1 MSEIDNILQEALT
14 SYEPV
19 NVSKQRKIREATL
32 NKQNSNINEFL
43 TFDPTA
49 LAVTQ
54 ATGAGR
60 ETQSQLDID
69 VQYLPE
75 YELNQKYGEG
85 IGSSLVE
92 SKRYGQENYR
102 KRDTS
107 TRSQERE
114 LTDTAIGLGTGAVN
128 AVGGL
133 VGLGAGLVNDNAG
146 VAIADGLK
154 SLTDFGTSY
163 TSQRLKDQKSLYELE
178 MGRRQIDNKQRA
190 ELGSTED
197 GSNMEAFNRIMRD
210 AGSAVSA
217 TWDRPALVADIT
229 SQGIGSL
236 VGGSVVGKALT
247 TSIKGIAGVDAA
259 IATAEKAGDMTAKL
273 AAIGKASRI
282 DRIGMTGVIAGMEAG
297 GAYNET
303 ISRVLDM
310 SHEELYAKSLFYKKS
325 YDLSGDKVQAQKDTA
340 HNAGIHA
347 AKRVAPTAAALG
359 LLVSKL
365 ELNPL
370 KVVSA
375 GTYKAAGL
383 STAAQIFEEAAQG
396 TSSSKF
402 GNEGFKAYADRSIDT
417 NTGVGKATGEGA
429 LAGGTMS
436 ASLHTPALVKQTGI
450 DVGTKTLKMIADRL
464 GRVGEANKKASPL
477 SRETLNTASSEINTN
492 SEDIA
497 STFEAAVQAAPEAQ
511 REEASQYVQSLLD
524 LGNHVEGSYGKD
536 SLNAITMDSASKYEA
551 IEKLAQVAGDPNANP
566 QTRLD
571 AGLALMEIEQQ
582 TIRTA
587 EQNPE
592 AFAELADDSPAA
604 MLANGILG
612 VLESTFKNPEI
623 TKVTQAIQELMS
635 QEGVLPKV
643 DETSHTTPEGLAAIQ
658 TAVQVAQVAP
668 NKGDLDSNRAIL
680 AQNENGDISLTE
692 SQQAAIRVSIALLS
706 AEKNRDRSSTILG
719 EGALNT
725 GKEITF
731 EGGAKGLS
739 ITEHAMGILK
749 ALSNK
754 DTEKAK
760 ESLEDLGMFAQH
772 MANKVMA
779 LNENIQNGG
788 VGNQKYQS
796 WNQKVRKWFESDE
809 GLFLNGKSKRSIE
822 LAQEISHE
830 AGLAIESYNNLID
843 ATKLDL
849 PKIPLVQ
856 VNSNLVQQTLSAIP
870 ETAFAESTP
879 PVDAYED
886 GSIQFEDDGQLDSDL
901 SDQQSYAEMESE
913 LATEAQK
920 AVTPTTSI
928 MDIEAPAPTTINIVD
943 TDTPA
948 PKKKGV
954 HEYTKAEEAARSE
967 AAEKKKAA
975 AEAKVEAER
984 VAALPKNIVEFK
996 GKNGNVSTY
1005 KVTDTDG
1012 VLTTSRVLKDGTEKP
1027 LVSTG
1032 TAHAKVVNQY
1042 LINTTGEGSPPKI
1055 RKPRTGPRKKP
1066 DSNKDS
1072 LLAYITRMG
1081 GIPMNAKEDIT
1092 GDTVGNYQVVGV
1104 NYLFNNTDKSKTIDE
1119 LVPDLETMGYIPP
1132 NLADDLAKK
1141 LWLENA
1147 IKEQLSA
1154 DSTPIYATDSD
1165 AFNLQAEQEL
1175 YARYESELEEAS
1187 GEANPTLTESI
1198 EAEKTSLELLLEE
1211 SRRQHASLEGVVYLE
1226 DQTDQRTS
1234 TAEDAKKSQEAER
1247 AAREAEPRLGVTKII
1262 SGGQTGGDIGG
1273 VRAGK
1278 QLGIETGGTLPNGWK
1293 TQDGSKPE
1301 YATEFGMTQDSSS
1314 SYVPRTMKNVDNAD
1328 ATIAVVW
1335 GKSVGTD
1342 KTIGYAQTGKWGYG
1356 VRETKI
1362 EGGHRPVLVITT
1374 KDVKEAAK
1382 QIREFVLD
1390 TGAKTL
1396 NIAGHREGSQPGIEA
1411 FTTKMLVDALDV
1423 NVEAKPEQAVTTEQ
1437 EATPAVEEAKPV
1449 VTEAETAPL
1458 TGLASVFP
1466 NLLFAADA
1474 AKNVFLRTFK
1484 FGAEQRTNMVGE
1496 EAPLDKLRDLLG
1508 SQSALAKVAGDKWR
1522 SKLDETTQ
1530 DAWAEYMEMGQ
1541 ELIYSLDDAVIEF
1554 LHGKRGKD
1562 KTKESRMEY
1571 MERTGKSIHET
1582 DSGLL
1587 LNIMEKVTRTDKN
1600 GKEYASYALN
1610 KELTENGTAAAM
1622 HWLLNDAQNVTN
1634 YDSERIASTLGISQ
1648 TEVTPE
1654 IAEYFNNGNIMSI
1667 AIADMGAKIQQYWGM
1682 GVNSDSYIGD
1692 QQGIVE
1698 SLARELINGMI
1709 KNGLVTS
1716 VKGSDYSTIVYTD
1729 ATNKN
1734 VDKKNSIFMPDK
1746 VVFNKA
1752 INSRSEEKKAA
1763 LQKTS
1768 TALEEIYIKEPDLT
1782 RYIGSDAIPKMST
1795 HQLRNPLAAITRQQK
1810 KALAQIQKTEYFIDP
1825 TMVGLYGMLGS
1836 KGLVNLFS
1844 TDSMIDEN
1852 FNVNHQKSVTG
1863 QNKGISGAFEDFA
1876 IHLEELQDIAEYENK
1891 PLHEVATRYKYEY
1904 SSVNR
1909 MQMQGKFTPQ
1919 SSKYIREVMLPT
1931 WSTLDLSDP
1940 SSQASQNFD
1949 RAVAQALGIKIHKKD
1964 PSMWKP
1970 ELDKNL
1976 AKLAPAIEMVESLLR
1991 NVKDDNLLDQIPM
2004 EDGDVAKLKETM
2016 KQAGVD
2022 ITPLTLH
2029 AIADLAKLSI
2039 TADKSKF
2046 RTSLYLEADGMTNG
2060 PANAMM
2066 MLSGG
2071 MVNPQWVTNME
2082 RGGFY
2087 INQNSM
2093 NAGLKNGKGKLPDM
2107 YEEAARILKNT
2118 LMSKSDKLSKNPNF
2132 ILYNMFTSDITFGAD
2147 NDLNIGRNLVKNP
2160 LTVMIYGSGLGGVA
2174 DKMSTTLIDSI
2185 YERMSAAQE
2194 AMTKDPSLSIELALF
2209 PDVAGESI
2217 GAKNYNAKRE
2227 YGSFLYAFGA
2237 LIDQDLKGTV
2247 INPRTF
2253 TIGTASKNKITK
2265 SISKQIA
2272 EPLQEAIQEVVG
2284 EEVFHNAERIRKA
2297 GGIMSAYAAAIQRKM
2312 MAKQFETNK
2321 KRNPGYRKRQ
2331 LITQQQ
2337 RREFEKEAL
2346 RVAAVFGSKTQN
2358 YFINGESEYDSG
2370 INTSLGLDEKQGITG
2385 HIAGFGNAGV
2395 KAIAYM
2401 NISIDGQMMQN
2412 GLSTDSEIGNRQLPT
2427 FDGMQSPIDGIQE
2440 VGQQMNQAVWDSWN
2454 DNSTLAIGERLAEFS
2469 EIMDLSIIDE
2479 QGKLELSKVFSDD
2492 PNSVVIPFS
2501 DEVIQDYIGFTKE
2514 RLLESGREHKALM
2527 SVLSN
2532 MNTTTDQMA
2541 GTDNP
2546 LVRANDKNAFKSTD
2560 PEEIA
2565 QYVREEVQK
2574 VLGKKTNQSDVGT
2587 ILRDRIARDVAKGK
2601 KPEGVYVI
2609 TKQELGNLLG
2619 SSEITADQKSIIKE
2633 ALDNDVLNDWR
2644 ILVGNPKDI
2653 KNFVKDKAVGIEAFN
2668 TAMNQNYEG
2677 FTDPANKLIVLLNGT
2692 GETLAHEL
2700 THAGTYQKMDN
2711 YYRDPNSVTKEEAE
2725 AIQRTEALANQ
2736 FLSFDVRT
2744 VDHLPGLQATITK
2757 VQNVVSTE
2765 MIRGNKA
2772 AALNEFMA
2780 WTLSNRELAD
2790 QAKKTKATKL
2800 GQLIKDAWEAIKS
2813 IFGSKYL
2820 PKVGKDVYSNL
2831 RFNSTVLSANQ
2842 DSVADFVNGSTI
2854 LAQNNN
2860 TGSGNVDLDRL
2871 NAVFSKVIVDV
2882 VDSRVEKTGKK
2893 RDVVDLAEEMTYAI
2907 DVTTG
2912 MQAAFFDMT
2921 PEESMTFGK
2930 IVAAMATEAPLNS
2943 IALSEANKLYTTTIE
2958 NLTLEMF
2965 MKDATNDQERY
2976 VANAKYNAI
2985 VGKSVNKEDTFGRSS
3000 ILPAFLAMALVNKD
3014 FRDVLSKIEAPKAR
3028 KSEEGGLNGAIENIG
3043 YKLINDLGERLV
3055 GTNKA
3060 ENVQASID
3068 ILGEVI
3074 AREAF
3079 KEETYLEL
3087 GLAKTGGFIDSTND
3101 YMVKAMGVLSDR
3113 AMPNRTPEERAA
3125 QNKGEKLLDGVRMV
3139 VAGLTSEKNAEIFS
3153 KGISDTMDKSQLS
3166 EWFRNLMSD
3175 MTGRTEGNKDVWD
3188 MVKQFRSKIQVVR
3201 QGYRDDLPDV
3211 IRSEFSRELTKEED
3225 SSVYRSLGKTEIAS
3239 LMVSGMTVDAA
3250 VGLVINKTA
3259 RKAKQN
3265 QLVDSIGTSDVSRRL
3280 PEIVAKAKQLATF
3293 MNTGKEGNDL
3303 ARNARAIV
3311 LTNANHVKLAHLEK
3325 QLGNFEEAYQQLYG
3339 KTESQVDQLVSLYAV
3354 DGLSS
3359 EDINTFTDLA
3369 KNEKKGLEFT
3379 LSYLKSQIIEER
3391 NTDSLVA
3398 KINSYKGYMPFE
3410 SKGDVSLKVADDLE
3424 YVSLIEQGY
3433 VKLGAFTGSNIM
3445 PQRGKS
3451 YYFMPKSAKAA
3462 FKQGIVQ
3469 NIRQTKG
3476 GVDPVSGY
3484 TAGTIVQRYT
3494 NRSDIAAIQKRMSR
3508 QNTDTPLLPVFDQNG
3523 VVVAYEQGIS
3533 QEKKSMV
3540 ADEQNLFGAIGK
3552 WRGRQIE
3559 EYLAELSNKEMV
3571 GKLKD
3576 TYEKDI
3582 GQSMENAKKY
3592 VDLFKSEDPV
3602 IIDAVGLIPFETRKA
3617 IMAAFDGRF
3626 MVQRGMVKEVVGYR
3640 NASVGDFWTGNSRHS
3655 IQTQKT
3661 VKRVL
3666 VGMLGNDAYVKLAGK
3681 EEFIENVVNT
3691 AKDLIATKSVIV
3703 PAINIISNVLHAIA
3717 RGTPVMDIAKG
3728 YAKYTKEINTYM
3740 ASRQDYIV
3748 AEAKLRAAT
3757 NANEIAKLEAIM
3769 RTIDDSHRRMDI
3781 WPLIEAGEFTAVSS
3795 ADNRY
3800 ADVKLASG
3808 KIGAYLDDAAK
3819 KLPDGLNTAGKY
3831 LIVAKETSLY
3841 NALQKSVE
3849 YGDFVAKAVYYED
3862 MVKRQGLDKATALG
3876 RVSEEYISY
3885 DHLPGRARGKLE
3897 NLGLLWFYNF
3907 KLRSTKIALSTIRN
3921 NPLHTMLALGVP
3933 APTMFGTTGIPVQ
3946 DNVITKILEGS
3957 IGYSIG
3963 PGQGINSVG
3972 LNPWYNLFN

>member
-1 MSEIDNILQEALT
+1 MAGIDDYLQEALQGYKPTNLKKEEAIADT
-14 SYEPV
+14 SDRK
-19 NVSKQRKIREATL
+19 KQGTLDSLRSFNGLDFATNARTGRGSATQSRLDNDLKYMPEYDLKQEYGPEVTEALLSSRDTG
-32 NKQNSNINEFL
+32 
-43 TFDPTA
+43 TRMFDDLQRTDRDM
-49 LAVTQ
+49 LQ
-54 ATGAGR
+54 GAG
-60 ETQSQLDID
+60 
-69 VQYLPE
+69 
-75 YELNQKYGEG
+75 
-85 IGSSLVE
+85 
-92 SKRYGQENYR
+92 
-102 KRDTS
+102 
-107 TRSQERE
+107 
-114 LTDTAIGLGTGAVN
+114 DTAIGLGLGASN
-128 AVGGL
+128 SVGGL
-133 VGLGAGLVNDNAG
+133 LSAIVGL
-146 VAIADGLK
+146 AD
-154 SLTDFGTSY
+154 
-163 TSQRLKDQKSLYELE
+163 
-178 MGRRQIDNKQRA
+178 
-190 ELGSTED
+190 
-197 GSNMEAFNRIMRD
+197 RD
-210 AGSAVSA
+210 AGIGTANIVQSINDFGSSYQSDALKDRKTLYESKSNLAGRDNKYLAESGMFGDTYFMESA
-217 TWDRPALVADIT
+217 DRILRDAST
-229 SQGIGSL
+229 SIAESVKDPMLLGNLTSEGIGSL
-236 VGGSVVGKALT
+236 AGGSVVGKAV
-247 TSIKGIAGVDAA
+247 SSGIKGAVGITAAKTAAAQSGKIEDILAVAGRARKTE
-259 IATAEKAGDMTAKL
+259 IAT
-273 AAIGKASRI
+273 
-282 DRIGMTGVIAGMEAG
+282 MTGVISGMEAG
-297 GAYNET
+297 GAYNDTVGRIMQMKHDQLMET
-303 ISRVLDM
+303 SP
-310 SHEELYAKSLFYKKS
+310 YYKKQMEMHG
-325 YDLSGDKVQAQKDTA
+325 DKDKAKRETAHAAGQKALLVVAPLAAVAGRAVAKFEMNPLSGGLARSYK
-340 HNAGIHA
+340 G
-347 AKRVAPTAAALG
+347 TAANIG
-359 LLVSKL
+359 TQTL
-365 ELNPL
+365 EE
-370 KVVSA
+370 
-375 GTYKAAGL
+375 G
-383 STAAQIFEEAAQG
+383 FQG
-396 TSSSKF
+396 VLSSKAS
-402 GNEGFKAYADRSIDT
+402 NVAIKDYANQYADTDV
-417 NTGVGKATGEGA
+417 GVGRALGEGA
-429 LAGGTMS
+429 LAGTAMAASIS
-436 ASLHTPALVKQTGI
+436 APGLAAKTTVDTVKAI
-450 DVGTKTLKMIADRL
+450 TKRL

-668 NKGDLDSNRAIL
+668 NKGNLESNRAIL

-692 SQQAAIRVSIALLS
+692 SQQAAVRVSIALLS

-754 DTEKAK
+754 DTERAK

-849 PKIPLVQ
+849 PKIPMVQ
-856 VNSNLVQQTLSAIP
+856 VNSNLVQQTLSATP

-886 GSIQFEDDGQLDSDL
+886 GSIQFEDDGQIDSDL

-913 LATEAQK
+913 LSTEAQK
-920 AVTPTTSI
+920 AVTPSI
-928 MDIEAPAPTTINIVD
+928 PTMDIEAPAPTTINIVD

-954 HEYTKAEEAARSE
+954 HEYTKEEEAARTE
-967 AAEKKKAA
+967 ATEKKKAA
-975 AEAKVEAER
+975 TAAKVEADR

-996 GKNGNVSTY
+996 GKKGNVSTY
-1005 KVTDTDG
+1005 KVTDTNG

-1027 LVSTG
+1027 LVPTG
-1032 TAHAKVVNQY
+1032 AAHAKVVNQY
-1042 LINTTGEGSPPKI
+1042 LINTTGVGSPPKVKVK
-1055 RKPRTGPRKKP
+1055 RKGPRKEP
-1066 DSNKDS
+1066 DANKDS
-1072 LLAYITRMG
+1072 LIDFIIRLG
-1081 GIPMNAKEDIT
+1081 GISAANERLDIT
-1092 GDTVGNYQVVGV
+1092 GDVKGNRQIVGV
-1104 NYLFNNTDKSKTIDE
+1104 GYLFNSSDNS
-1119 LVPDLETMGYIPP
+1119 
-1132 NLADDLAKK
+1132 
-1141 LWLENA
+1141 
-1147 IKEQLSA
+1147 SA
-1154 DSTPIYATDSD
+1154 DHVGEIQEAGFIPQDVIESGNQETWLSDTIREQYNGETPLYVAGSD

-1175 YARYESELEEAS
+1175 YARYESELEEAT

-1211 SRRQHASLEGVVYLE
+1211 SRRQHASLAGVVRLE
-1226 DQTDQRTS
+1226 DQTAQTDQRTS
-1234 TAEDAKKSQEAER
+1234 AAEDAKKSQEAER

-1278 QLGIETGGTLPNGWK
+1278 QLGVETGGTLPNGWK

-1458 TGLASVFP
+1458 SGLASIFP
-1466 NLLFAADA
+1466 NLLFAADV

-1484 FGAEQRTNMVGE
+1484 FGTEQRTNMVGE

-1587 LNIMEKVTRTDKN
+1587 LNIMEEVTRTDKN

-1876 IHLEELQDIAEYENK
+1876 IHLEELQDIAEFENK

-2118 LMSKSDKLSKNPNF
+2118 LMSKSDKLTKNPNF

-2194 AMTKDPSLSIELALF
+2194 AMSKDPSLSIELALF

-2358 YFINGESEYDSG
+2358 FFINGESDYDSG

-2469 EIMDLSIIDE
+2469 EILDLSIIDE

-2492 PNSVVIPFS
+2492 PKSVVIPFS

-2527 SVLSN
+2527 TVLSN

-2574 VLGKKTNQSDVGT
+2574 ILGKKTNQSDVGT
-2587 ILRDRIARDVAKGK
+2587 ILSDRIARDVAKGK

-2711 YYRDPNSVTKEEAE
+2711 FFRDPNSVTKEEAE

-2736 FLSFDVRT
+2736 FLSFDART

-2800 GQLIKDAWEAIKS
+2800 GQLIKDAWEAIKA

-2842 DSVADFVNGSTI
+2842 DSVADFVNSSPI

-2860 TGSGNVDLDRL
+2860 AGSGNVDLDRL

-2893 RDVVDLAEEMTYAI
+2893 RDVIDLAEEMTYAI

-3028 KSEEGGLNGAIENIG
+3028 KSEEGGLNGAIENLG

-3211 IRSEFSRELTKEED
+3211 IRSEFTRELTKEED

-3250 VGLVINKTA
+3250 VGLVTNKTA

-3311 LTNANHVKLAHLEK
+3311 LTNANHVKLAQLEK

-3717 RGTPVMDIAKG
+3717 RGTPIMDIIRG

-3808 KIGAYLDDAAK
+3808 KIGEYLDDAAK

-3933 APTMFGTTGIPVQ
+3933 APTVFGTTGIPVQ

>member
-1 MSEIDNILQEALT
+1 MAGIDDYLQEALQGYKPTNLKKEEAIADT
-14 SYEPV
+14 SDRK
-19 NVSKQRKIREATL
+19 KQGTLDSLRSFNALDFATNARTGRGSATQSRLDNDLKYMPEYDLKQQYGPEVTEALLSSRDTG
-32 NKQNSNINEFL
+32 
-43 TFDPTA
+43 TRMFDDLQRTDRDM
-49 LAVTQ
+49 LQ
-54 ATGAGR
+54 GAG
-60 ETQSQLDID
+60 
-69 VQYLPE
+69 
-75 YELNQKYGEG
+75 
-85 IGSSLVE
+85 
-92 SKRYGQENYR
+92 
-102 KRDTS
+102 
-107 TRSQERE
+107 
-114 LTDTAIGLGTGAVN
+114 DTAIGLGLGASN
-128 AVGGL
+128 SVGGL
-133 VGLGAGLVNDNAG
+133 LSAIVGL
-146 VAIADGLK
+146 AD
-154 SLTDFGTSY
+154 
-163 TSQRLKDQKSLYELE
+163 
-178 MGRRQIDNKQRA
+178 
-190 ELGSTED
+190 
-197 GSNMEAFNRIMRD
+197 RD
-210 AGSAVSA
+210 AGIGTANVVKSISDFGSSYQSDALKDRKTLYESKSNLAGRDNKYLAESGMFGDTYFMESA
-217 TWDRPALVADIT
+217 DRILRDAST
-229 SQGIGSL
+229 SIAESVKDPMLLGNLTTEGIGSL
-236 VGGSVVGKALT
+236 AGGSVVGKAV
-247 TSIKGIAGVDAA
+247 SSGIKGAVGITAAKTAAAQSGKIEDILAVAGRARKTE
-259 IATAEKAGDMTAKL
+259 IAT
-273 AAIGKASRI
+273 
-282 DRIGMTGVIAGMEAG
+282 MTGVISGMEAG
-297 GAYNET
+297 GAYNDTVGRIMQMKHDQLMET
-303 ISRVLDM
+303 SP
-310 SHEELYAKSLFYKKS
+310 YYKKQMEMHG
-325 YDLSGDKVQAQKDTA
+325 DKDKAKRETAHAAGQKALLVVAPLAAVAGRAVAKFEMNPLSGGLARSYK
-340 HNAGIHA
+340 G
-347 AKRVAPTAAALG
+347 TAANIG
-359 LLVSKL
+359 TQTL
-365 ELNPL
+365 EE
-370 KVVSA
+370 
-375 GTYKAAGL
+375 G
-383 STAAQIFEEAAQG
+383 FQG
-396 TSSSKF
+396 VLSSKAS
-402 GNEGFKAYADRSIDT
+402 NVAIKDYANQYADTDK
-417 NTGVGKATGEGA
+417 GVGRALGEGA
-429 LAGGTMS
+429 LAGTAMAASIS
-436 ASLHTPALVKQTGI
+436 APGLAA
-450 DVGTKTLKMIADRL
+450 KTTVDTFKAITERL

-477 SRETLNTASSEINTN
+477 SRETLSTASSEISTN

-604 MLANGILG
+604 MMANGILG

-668 NKGDLDSNRAIL
+668 NKGNLESNRAIL

-754 DTEKAK
+754 DTERAK

-856 VNSNLVQQTLSAIP
+856 VNSNLVQQTLSATP

-886 GSIQFEDDGQLDSDL
+886 GSIQFEDDGQIDSDL

-913 LATEAQK
+913 LSTEAQK
-920 AVTPTTSI
+920 AVTPSI
-928 MDIEAPAPTTINIVD
+928 PTMDIEAPAPTTINIVD

-954 HEYTKAEEAARSE
+954 HEYTKAEEAARSK

-1042 LINTTGEGSPPKI
+1042 LINTPGVGSPPKVKVK
-1055 RKPRTGPRKKP
+1055 RRGPRKEP
-1066 DSNKDS
+1066 DANKDS
-1072 LLAYITRMG
+1072 LIDFIIRLG
-1081 GIPMNAKEDIT
+1081 GISAANERLDIT
-1092 GDTVGNYQVVGV
+1092 GDVKGNRQIVGV
-1104 NYLFNNTDKSKTIDE
+1104 GYLFNSSDNS
-1119 LVPDLETMGYIPP
+1119 
-1132 NLADDLAKK
+1132 
-1141 LWLENA
+1141 
-1147 IKEQLSA
+1147 SA
-1154 DSTPIYATDSD
+1154 DHVGEIQEAGFIPQDVIESGNQETWLSDTIREQYNGETPLYVAGSD

-1175 YARYESELEEAS
+1175 YARYESELEEAT
-1187 GEANPTLTESI
+1187 GEVNPTLTESI

-1211 SRRQHASLEGVVYLE
+1211 SRRQHASLAGVVRLE
-1226 DQTDQRTS
+1226 DQTAQTDQRTS

-1278 QLGIETGGTLPNGWK
+1278 QLGVETGGTLPNGWK
-1293 TQDGSKPE
+1293 TQDGS
-1301 YATEFGMTQDSSS
+1301 
-1314 SYVPRTMKNVDNAD
+1314 
-1328 ATIAVVW
+1328 
-1335 GKSVGTD
+1335 
-1342 KTIGYAQTGKWGYG
+1342 
-1356 VRETKI
+1356 
-1362 EGGHRPVLVITT
+1362 
-1374 KDVKEAAK
+1374 
-1382 QIREFVLD
+1382 
-1390 TGAKTL
+1390 
-1396 NIAGHREGSQPGIEA
+1396 
-1411 FTTKMLVDALDV
+1411 
-1423 NVEAKPEQAVTTEQ
+1423 KPEQAVTTEQ

-1458 TGLASVFP
+1458 SGLASVFP

-1474 AKNVFLRTFK
+1474 AKNAFLRTFK

-1496 EAPLDKLRDLLG
+1496 EALLDKLRDLLG

-1530 DAWAEYMEMGQ
+1530 DAWAEYLEMGQ

-1600 GKEYASYALN
+1600 GKEYDSYALN

-1622 HWLLNDAQNVTN
+1622 HWLLNDAQNVSN
-1634 YDSERIASTLGISQ
+1634 YDAERIANTLKIKQ

-1654 IAEYFNNGNIMSI
+1654 LYEYFNTGNLESV
-1667 AIADMGAKIQQYWGM
+1667 AIADLGKKIQQYWGM

-1698 SLARELINGMI
+1698 SLARELLNSMV
-1709 KNGLVTS
+1709 KNGLLTPVDGLAHS
-1716 VKGSDYSTIVYTD
+1716 FIVYTD
-1729 ATNKN
+1729 DTNKKI
-1734 VDKKNSIFMPDK
+1734 DTKKSKFMPDK
-1746 VVFNKA
+1746 FVFNKA
-1752 INSRSEEKKAA
+1752 INSRSDEKKAA

-1810 KALAQIQKTEYFIDP
+1810 KALAQIQKTEYFIDL

-1844 TDSMIDEN
+1844 TDTMVDGN
-1852 FNVNHQKSVTG
+1852 FNVNHQKSVAG
-1863 QNKGISGAFEDFA
+1863 QNKGIIGAFEDFA
-1876 IHLEELQDIAEYENK
+1876 IHLEELQDIAEFENK

-2093 NAGLKNGKGKLPDM
+2093 NAGLKNGKGKLPDI
-2107 YEEAARILKNT
+2107 YEEAARILKEILKNT
-2118 LMSKSDKLSKNPNF
+2118 HYDLSSEPLF
-2132 ILYNMFTSDITFGAD
+2132 ALYDMFSSDISFSYD
-2147 NDLNIGRNLVKNP
+2147 NDIEIGRNLIKNP
-2160 LTVMIYGSGLGGVA
+2160 LTVMIYGSGLYGVA
-2174 DKMSTTLIDSI
+2174 EKMSVALVDSI
-2185 YERMSAAQE
+2185 YERMSKAQE
-2194 AMTKDPSLSIELALF
+2194 AINRDPNLSIQRALF
-2209 PDVAGESI
+2209 PDVAGESEFAKDSNATTEYNRFVATYGELI
-2217 GAKNYNAKRE
+2217 GQNLTGRR
-2227 YGSFLYAFGA
+2227 L
-2237 LIDQDLKGTV
+2237 D
-2247 INPRTF
+2247 PRTF
-2253 TIGTASKNKITK
+2253 TIDIKNKNKLTK
-2265 SISKQIA
+2265 LLSEQLA
-2272 EPLQEAIQEVVG
+2272 EPMQLAIQEVVG
-2284 EEVFHNAERIRKA
+2284 EEVFNNAERIRKA

-2358 YFINGESEYDSG
+2358 FFINGESEYDSG

-2427 FDGMQSPIDGIQE
+2427 FDGMQSPVDGIQE

-2492 PNSVVIPFS
+2492 PKSVVIPFS
-2501 DEVIQDYIGFTKE
+2501 DEVIQNYIGFTKE

-2527 SVLSN
+2527 TVLSN

-2574 VLGKKTNQSDVGT
+2574 ILGKKTNQSDVGT
-2587 ILRDRIARDVAKGK
+2587 ILSDRIARDVAKGK

-2668 TAMNQNYEG
+2668 TAMKQNYEG

-2711 YYRDPNSVTKEEAE
+2711 FFRDPNSVTKEEAE

-2736 FLSFDVRT
+2736 FLSFDART

-2780 WTLSNRELAD
+2780 WTLSNRKLAD

-2800 GQLIKDAWEAIKS
+2800 GQLIKDAWEAIKA

-2842 DSVADFVNGSTI
+2842 DSVADFVNSSPI

-2965 MKDATNDQERY
+2965 MKDVTNDQERY

-3028 KSEEGGLNGAIENIG
+3028 KSEEGGLNGAIENLG

-3211 IRSEFSRELTKEED
+3211 IRSEFTRELTKEED

-3250 VGLVINKTA
+3250 VGLVTNKTT

-3311 LTNANHVKLAHLEK
+3311 LTNANHVKLAQLEK

-3339 KTESQVDQLVSLYAV
+3339 KTESQVDQLVSLYAI

-3540 ADEQNLFGAIGK
+3540 ADEQNLFGVIGK

-3808 KIGAYLDDAAK
+3808 KIGAYLDAAAK

-3933 APTMFGTTGIPVQ
+3933 SPTMFGTTGIPVQ